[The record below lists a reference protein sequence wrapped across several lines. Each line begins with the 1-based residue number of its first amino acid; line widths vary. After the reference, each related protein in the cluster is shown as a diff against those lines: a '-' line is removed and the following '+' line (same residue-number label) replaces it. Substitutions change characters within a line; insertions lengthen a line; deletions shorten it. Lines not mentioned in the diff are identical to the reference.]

1 MPIVIYT
8 YSNPYKLNYE
18 PYWALIKKSF
28 HLCVSQT
35 MVNGLCD
42 QYKDFYKGKLSTI
55 NRFINNLYHDWES
68 DEIKISQLAN
78 IDNVID
84 YMTFDEYVEDIDD
97 EDIKLSLIRNRG
109 YVLQSI
115 RIMYEM
121 EMNPNDICIE
131 KLTYEQ
137 KCVVA
142 IYKEILSCNNKL
154 FFLKK
159 NFLCEEIDRAIEQ
172 TIQDSLKD
180 SNKDYSDIIKQ
191 NIVIHGI
198 HQFSPIMLKTIEA
211 LSKYKNVIIIFNYQ
225 QDYKNVYQTWLDIYS
240 CFESKINFSEH
251 NFINDTQE
259 FKGGIIAD
267 NMASMIAGNTSTVD
281 LTKKF
286 EVIEFDNQTEF
297 AGYIAKK
304 FEDATKKRELNYF
317 KHSVLYYM
325 DEQVYSANSDTNQI
339 LKIYFPE
346 QFGEREFL
354 DYPIGHFFLSIINM
368 WDPESKTMCIKDI
381 EDVVECLSCGIIS
394 GEDCG
399 TLISIF
405 DRCRLYVSK
414 EITIKGII
422 KKLKKLKYSL
432 DFDEDQ
438 NELTRLDYF
447 NITKEEIDNLIFALK
462 ELNKITEYFFED
474 FNDQKNDFRKFYKKI
489 ADVLKT
495 KILDKS
501 ELDDEFKDIVS
512 RVLVRLNEVD
522 SIEAN
527 ASFECLR
534 DTMRLY
540 LKQSPVEG
548 KGANWIVRNFEQIDG
563 DVLRSNNRDDEKI
576 YHFACLSDQD
586 MSITHKDEFPWPLDV
601 SFFEIAQDPIDWKYQ
616 VYVTSRLQY
625 KNFRRYALFYGLVFS
640 KSKIK
645 LSYVKNE
652 KGVENDLYYLLKILN
667 INIIPYT
674 PEQVKN
680 IKKDVSYIEIEHPV
694 SRSFK
699 LIDFTKFKLCEYR
712 FLLDS
717 IIEEKSIYKD
727 EYLIKNYLAIVL
739 ENKLKREHSGR
750 LYTKD
755 IADNYLDSYLKNDD
769 YIKSYFPFVDDLDIH
784 DIRKK
789 INASLKKKF
798 AKYRRFKSLN
808 DKDHVYMT
816 QCEEFLKL
824 PKENDLNKELQEI
837 LKNSRKEEI
846 NHFLNDENSNK
857 TYFKRKVNWLCDYC
871 AEKEVCIEIYGSN
884 KRKKER

>member
-625 KNFRRYALFYGLVFS
+625 KNFRR
-640 KSKIK
+640 
-645 LSYVKNE
+645 
-652 KGVENDLYYLLKILN
+652 
-667 INIIPYT
+667 
-674 PEQVKN
+674 
-680 IKKDVSYIEIEHPV
+680 
-694 SRSFK
+694 
-699 LIDFTKFKLCEYR
+699 
-712 FLLDS
+712 
-717 IIEEKSIYKD
+717 
-727 EYLIKNYLAIVL
+727 
-739 ENKLKREHSGR
+739 
-750 LYTKD
+750 
-755 IADNYLDSYLKNDD
+755 
-769 YIKSYFPFVDDLDIH
+769 
-784 DIRKK
+784 
-789 INASLKKKF
+789 
-798 AKYRRFKSLN
+798 
-808 DKDHVYMT
+808 
-816 QCEEFLKL
+816 
-824 PKENDLNKELQEI
+824 
-837 LKNSRKEEI
+837 
-846 NHFLNDENSNK
+846 
-857 TYFKRKVNWLCDYC
+857 
-871 AEKEVCIEIYGSN
+871 
-884 KRKKER
+884 